1 MKVGVP
7 LTADCYER
15 MLREGKFDGI
25 SLLLIACLTL
35 KSNTFTV
42 HFYRKMNMAKK
53 YTHLY
58 SDFSYQGQKCLCERD
73 FLDAMKN
80 GNRPT
85 FTIDAFV
92 YLQDNTVGWLRF
104 IPKRS
109 ETVIFLLTSTTIEKD
124 NLIFPY
130 GHHAVYLG

>member
-7 LTADCYER
+7 LKADCYER

-25 SLLLIACLTL
+25 FLLLIACLTL

-53 YTHLY
+53 YTQRY
-58 SDFSYQGQKCLCERD
+58 SHFSYQGQKCICERD

-104 IPKRS
+104 IPQEMRHS
-109 ETVIFLLTSTTIEKD
+109 YYVD
-124 NLIFPY
+124 DY
-130 GHHAVYLG
+130 